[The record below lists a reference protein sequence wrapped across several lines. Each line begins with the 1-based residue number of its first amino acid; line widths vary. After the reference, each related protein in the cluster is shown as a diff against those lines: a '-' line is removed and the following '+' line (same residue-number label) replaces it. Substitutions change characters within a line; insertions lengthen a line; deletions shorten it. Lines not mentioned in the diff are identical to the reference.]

1 MKKLIAALLACT
13 LTAVLLAG
21 CGSAPDADGSSAD
34 QEVNT
39 EAETKG
45 DDADTQAD
53 SGAQG
58 SSGDLKTVK
67 NNRFG
72 TPERY
77 FLEMISWVIPP
88 LCPATILW
96 NLRSLLLKSVTK
108 VRLPSPF
115 HQSKPRKHEFHF

>member
-67 NNRFG
+67 QGVLTMAKIGRASCR
-72 TPERY
+72 ER
-77 FLEMISWVIPP
+77 V
-88 LCPATILW
+88 
-96 NLRSLLLKSVTK
+96 
-108 VRLPSPF
+108 
-115 HQSKPRKHEFHF
+115 